1 MKAELQKMY
10 FLTFFI
16 NFGVLYEKF
25 SIVCALVMLT
35 SFAGAAVSATTSFN
49 LGETPLGSSIT
60 DNSGS
65 TISAQFGFGDDQTF
79 TFTHDYNFTSSDA
92 SSIFFAQVNQLPA
105 DGINFTSILFD
116 GVSMNFNALTNIWFG
131 NGTSTLAH
139 NIQLIGSQVVEGA
152 QYSLTA
158 NASAA
163 PSAVPV
169 PAAIWLFGSALAG
182 LMSVTTRKK
191 VEMF

>member
-1 MKAELQKMY
+1 V
-10 FLTFFI
+10 FLTFLLLSEFYMKKI
-16 NFGVLYEKF
+16 SVIF
-25 SIVCALVMLT
+25 ALIM
-35 SFAGAAVSATTSFN
+35 SACFAGAAVSATMSFN
-49 LGETPLGSSIT
+49 PGQTPLGSSIT
-60 DNSGS
+60 DNTGS
-65 TISAQFGFGDDQTF
+65 TISAQFGFGDDQTI

-116 GVSMNFNALTNIWFG
+116 GVSMNFNALTNIWSG

-139 NIQLIGSQVVEGA
+139 NIQLMGSQVIEGA

-158 NASAA
+158 NASDGS

-182 LMSVTTRKK
+182 LLGVTTRKTSGK
-191 VEMF
+191 VFSA